1 MNELTLRDWFAGCAL
16 QGMIAQLAN
25 VVPSL
30 PDTKNAAMKCYQ
42 MADEMLR
49 TRDSAKHPEFEIEPP
64 KALEPPSSTR

>member
-16 QGMIAQLAN
+16 QGMIAQRAN

-30 PDTKNAAMKCYQ
+30 PDTKDAAMKCFQ

-49 TRDSAKHPEFEIEPP
+49 TRDASQDPDYEIEPP
-64 KALEPPSSTR
+64 KTLEPPSGTV